1 LEPSVIVT
9 RRIRFAPILGA
20 LLLIVLSA
28 CAQTVEP
35 TSEATDLPQLEW
47 RSSDVGAVSIPGS
60 TEMLS
65 GQDAL
70 SVTGSGADIWG
81 QEDAFHFAYVPV
93 SGDVT
98 IIGRVESLDNTH
110 EWAKAG
116 VMIRGGLEADAAH
129 ALMALQPD
137 GDAELIRRTERGAE
151 AEGTARPGV
160 APPTWVRLTR
170 TGSRLTG
177 SISHDGQQWSEVDSV
192 DVALGDDV
200 LVGIAVTSHN
210 LDQPAEGIVTSVA
223 LARPGSPE
231 PDVDQEAPD
240 RPESVLVGDWVC
252 PDEPIQPAYQPTMW
266 VSTTGSDGNDGRSPD
281 RPLRTLQAAASRVGP
296 GDVVWVRGGVY
307 SSAVAFRRSGTES
320 APIVFESAPGECAV
334 LDGVGGGTYERV
346 ILEDVRHMVFRNFVV
361 RNSRYQGVF
370 LVRASDNVISHVRS
384 HDNVGSGFGI
394 LDGHRNVLRY
404 VAAHDNFNPPYG
416 GDADGISVSRGEGNR
431 IEHCMSYRNSDD
443 GVDTWLSTGTVVEYC
458 ASFDNGWQGGDGN
471 GFKAGGQGLTTNT
484 TIRYSVAFGNRV
496 NGFDWN
502 TSPGVVFE
510 QNTAFDNGGSGFVG
524 SSGAMRNNLAFAN
537 ARPVSGSSSQTTNS
551 WNVGLSDPA
560 FASTSRGSEG
570 FLALSAGSGAI
581 DAGTP
586 IQLPYDGARPD
597 LGALPYGET
606 LATYLGV
613 RLALAD

>member
-1 LEPSVIVT
+1 MIVT
-9 RRIRFAPILGA
+9 RRNRFVPIIGA
-20 LLLIVLSA
+20 LLVTVLSA
-28 CAQTVEP
+28 CAQTVAP
-35 TSEATDLPQLEW
+35 SPEATDLPQLQW
-47 RSSDVGAVSIPGS
+47 RSSDIGAVSIPGS

-65 GQDAL
+65 AEDAL
-70 SVTGSGADIWG
+70 AVTGAGADIWG

-98 IIGRVESLDNTH
+98 IVGRVESLDNTH

-129 ALMALQPD
+129 ALMALQPS
-137 GDAELIRRTERGAE
+137 GDAELIRRAEPGGE
-151 AEGTARPGV
+151 AEGTVRPGV
-160 APPTWVRLTR
+160 APPTWVKLARSGT
-170 TGSRLTG
+170 RLTG
-177 SISHDGQQWSEVDSV
+177 SISHDGQQWSEVGSV

-210 LDQPAEGIVTSVA
+210 VDEVAEGIVTSVA
-223 LARPGSPE
+223 LSRPGSAE
-231 PDVDQEAPD
+231 PDEVPEAPQ
-240 RPESVLVGDWVC
+240 RPEDVLVGDWVC
-252 PDEPIQPAYQPTMW
+252 PTEPIQPAYDPTMW
-266 VSTTGSDGNDGRSPD
+266 VSTTGSDANDGRSPD
-281 RPLRTLQAAASRVGP
+281 RPLRTLQAAANRVGP

-307 SSAVAFRRSGTES
+307 SSAVAFRTSGTES
-320 APIVFESAPGECAV
+320 APIVYESAPGECAV
-334 LDGVGGGTYERV
+334 LDGIGGGTYERV
-346 ILEDVRHMVFRNFVV
+346 ILENVSHMVLRNFVV

-370 LVRASDNVISHVRS
+370 IVNSDDNVVSHVRS

-394 LDGHRNVLRY
+394 LDGNRNVLRY

-416 GDADGISVSRGEGNR
+416 GDADGISVSRGESNR
-431 IEHCMSYRNSDD
+431 IEHCMTYRNSDD
-443 GVDTWLSTGTVVEYC
+443 GVDTWLSTRTVVESC

-484 TIRYSVAFGNRV
+484 TIRFSVAFGNKV

-510 QNTAFDNGGSGFVG
+510 QNTAYANGGTGFVG
-524 SSGAMRNNLAFAN
+524 SGGAMRNNIAFGN
-537 ARPVSGSSSQTTNS
+537 GGPVSGTSSQTTNS

-560 FASTSRGSEG
+560 FASTSRGSDG
-570 FLALSAGSGAI
+570 FLALTAGSGAI

-606 LATYLGV
+606 LASYLGV
-613 RLALAD
+613 QLALAD

>member
-1 LEPSVIVT
+1 MIVT
-9 RRIRFAPILGA
+9 RRSRFVAILGV
-20 LLLIVLSA
+20 LLVTVLSA
-28 CAQTVEP
+28 CAQTVAP
-35 TSEATDLPQLEW
+35 SSSEEAALPELEW
-47 RSSDVGAVSIPGS
+47 RSSDVGAVTIPGS

-65 GQDAL
+65 GQDGL
-70 SVTGSGADIWG
+70 SVTGAGADIWG
-81 QEDAFHFAYVPV
+81 REDEFHFAYVPV

-98 IIGRVESLDNTH
+98 IVGRVESLDFTH

-129 ALMALQPD
+129 ALMALQPN
-137 GDAELIRRTERGAE
+137 GDAELIRRAESGGE
-151 AEGTARPGV
+151 AEGTARPGI
-160 APPTWVRLTR
+160 APPTWVRLSRSGT
-170 TGSRLTG
+170 RLTG
-177 SISHDGQQWSEVDSV
+177 SISHDGQQWSDVGSV

-210 LDQPAEGIVTSVA
+210 VDQPAEGIVTSVA
-223 LARPGSPE
+223 LSRPGSEE
-231 PDVDQEAPD
+231 PDVDPD
-240 RPESVLVGDWVC
+240 TPRPPEDVLVGDWVC
-252 PDEPIQPAYQPTMW
+252 PSEPIAPAYDPTMW
-266 VSTTGSDGNDGRSPD
+266 VSTTGSDANDGRSPD

-307 SSAVAFRRSGTES
+307 SSAVAFRTSGTEA

-334 LDGVGGGTYERV
+334 LDGIGGGTYERV

-370 LVRASDNVISHVRS
+370 LVRSSDNVISHVRS
-384 HDNVGSGFGI
+384 HDNVGSGFGV

-416 GDADGISVSRGEGNR
+416 GDADGISISRGEGNR
-431 IEHCMSYRNSDD
+431 IEHCMAYRNSDD
-443 GVDTWLSTGTVVEYC
+443 GVDTWLSTYTAIESC

-471 GFKAGGQGLTTNT
+471 GFKAGGQGVTTHT
-484 TIRYSVAFGNRV
+484 TIRYSVAFGNKV

-510 QNTAFDNGGSGFVG
+510 QNTAYANGGSGFVG
-524 SSGAMRNNLAFAN
+524 SGGTIRNNLAFGNGRA
-537 ARPVSGSSSQTTNS
+537 VSGTSSQTTNS

-560 FASTSRGSEG
+560 FASTSRGSDG

-581 DAGTP
+581 EAGTP
-586 IQLPYDGARPD
+586 IGLPYDGARPD

-606 LATYLGV
+606 LATSLGV
-613 RLALAD
+613 QLSLAD